1 MRTHTLAPLTGSLSR
16 LAACGGSSY
25 GGGNMTGAIFV
36 R

>member
-1 MRTHTLAPLTGSLSR
+1 MTMKRLILTMGIG